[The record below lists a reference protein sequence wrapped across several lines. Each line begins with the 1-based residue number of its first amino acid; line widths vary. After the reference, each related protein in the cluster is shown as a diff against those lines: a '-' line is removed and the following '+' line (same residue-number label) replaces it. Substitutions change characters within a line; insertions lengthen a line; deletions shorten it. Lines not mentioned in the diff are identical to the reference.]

1 MERSQG
7 RTEDSS
13 AGGRS
18 HPRIARAR
26 RAPVVVAIAC
36 AVAIATTARALP
48 PGWYAPPEDA
58 KYATEEVRVRSE
70 ASLAGTLTLPSR
82 WPATAGKR
90 LRFPAVVM
98 ITAAGPQNRDHTPA
112 DVLASLRE
120 GTPAYR
126 PYYDLADTL
135 ARRGIASLRLDDRG
149 VGASMGMIDTTQS
162 LDRSVDTRAAL
173 DYLRARG
180 EIDPRRIVLVGLGE
194 GALNAMLV
202 AAGDSAVRGVV
213 LMGCPA
219 VPAGTGAMATLP
231 SESGHNPGSASA
243 RDSAL
248 GASRT
253 QDAGDPWAYFSRL
266 FDPLGTARL
275 VRVPALVLQGGDDE
289 VLPRET
295 AARLSEAL
303 RQSGNRDV
311 TTHTFEG
318 VTHEFLRTGA
328 VTRGVPADSTSFH
341 PPDAVLG
348 AIADWVAQRAG
359 GPIVTTGPNT
369 MPRAWRRAAQRR
381 KAAGLKY

>member
-7 RTEDSS
+7 RTQHPS

-18 HPRIARAR
+18 RPRVARVR
-26 RAPVVVAIAC
+26 RAPVIVVIAC

-82 WPATAGKR
+82 WPANASKR

-112 DVLASLRE
+112 DLLASLRE

-162 LDRSVDTRAAL
+162 LDRSIDTRAAL
-173 DYLRARG
+173 DYLRARW
-180 EIDPRRIVLVGLGE
+180 EIDPRRIILVGLGE

-219 VPAGTGAMATLP
+219 VPAGSGAMATLP
-231 SESGHNPGSASA
+231 SENGHDPDSASA
-243 RDSAL
+243 PDSAIAPHAP
-248 GASRT
+248 AS
-253 QDAGDPWAYFSRL
+253 GDPWAYFFRI
-266 FDPLGTARL
+266 FDPLATARL
-275 VRVPALVLQGGDDE
+275 VRVPALVLQGGDDD

-311 TTHTFEG
+311 TTRTFEG
-318 VTHEFLRTGA
+318 VNHEFLRTGGVA
-328 VTRGVPADSTSFH
+328 ALRRLDELSSRRGARRDRRW
-341 PPDAVLG
+341 
-348 AIADWVAQRAG
+348 IAQRASG
-359 GPIVTTGPNT
+359 
-369 MPRAWRRAAQRR
+369 
-381 KAAGLKY
+381 

>member
-1 MERSQG
+1 MPGRAGRHGCYGDAAVGERAQ
-7 RTEDSS
+7 
-13 AGGRS
+13 
-18 HPRIARAR
+18 
-26 RAPVVVAIAC
+26 
-36 AVAIATTARALP
+36 
-48 PGWYAPPEDA
+48 PG
-58 KYATEEVRVRSE
+58 
-70 ASLAGTLTLPSR
+70 L
-82 WPATAGKR
+82 
-90 LRFPAVVM
+90 
-98 ITAAGPQNRDHTPA
+98 
-112 DVLASLRE
+112 
-120 GTPAYR
+120 
-126 PYYDLADTL
+126 
-135 ARRGIASLRLDDRG
+135 G
-149 VGASMGMIDTTQS
+149 VGARFG
-162 LDRSVDTRAAL
+162 
-173 DYLRARG
+173 ARG
-180 EIDPRRIVLVGLGE
+180 L
-194 GALNAMLV
+194 
-202 AAGDSAVRGVV
+202 
-213 LMGCPA
+213 
-219 VPAGTGAMATLP
+219 
-231 SESGHNPGSASA
+231 
-243 RDSAL
+243 
-248 GASRT
+248 RT

-359 GPIVTTGPNT
+359 RPIVTTGPNT